1 MFSLFACSSHTH
13 VIGSGPSSGVTVSA
27 RQYYVLWGLVP
38 VGIGGGADTNAM
50 AGDAENFDISLAFG
64 LSASDHLALHGLRAN
79 LKTSKALA
87 ERYEEVQIVNASP
100 GVQDDLEQMSEDSDD
115 ESESEDSNDSAQKS
129 LDFF

>member
-1 MFSLFACSSHTH
+1 MAVREELWPALRAISSEK
-13 VIGSGPSSGVTVSA
+13 
-27 RQYYVLWGLVP
+27 L
-38 VGIGGGADTNAM
+38 
-50 AGDAENFDISLAFG
+50 AGDAENFDVSLAFG

-100 GVQDDLEQMSEDSDD
+100 GMQEDMEQMVEDSDD
-115 ESESEDSNDSAQKS
+115 ENESGGGSDSAQKS

>member
-1 MFSLFACSSHTH
+1 MAVREELWPALRAISSET
-13 VIGSGPSSGVTVSA
+13 
-27 RQYYVLWGLVP
+27 L
-38 VGIGGGADTNAM
+38 

-100 GVQDDLEQMSEDSDD
+100 GMQDDLAQLTDDSDV
-115 ESESEDSNDSAQKS
+115 ESESDGGSDSAQKS